1 MREHYFAPTP
11 TVRSR
16 PREVRLRFGD
26 RLFVFETDR
35 GVFSHGAVDRGT
47 RLLLEALEVR
57 PEDEILD
64 VGCGY
69 GVIGLVAAA
78 QASRG
83 RAVLVDINER
93 AVALA
98 RGNALRNGIRN
109 VEVLW
114 GDLYEPV
121 GDRAFDLIVTNPPI
135 RAGRAVV
142 RALIEGARAHLRPGG
157 RFYLVARTAQGARTL
172 GRIIGEVFGNVAEV
186 ERGGGYR
193 VYRAV
198 REDGGV

>member
-1 MREHYFAPTP
+1 
-11 TVRSR
+11 VRF
-16 PREVRLRFGD
+16 RFGG

-69 GVIGLVAAA
+69 GVVGLVAAA

-98 RGNALRNGIRN
+98 LRNARRNGIHN
-109 VEVLW
+109 AEVLW
-114 GDLYEPV
+114 GNLYEPV
-121 GDRAFDLIVTNPPI
+121 GERTFDLIATNPPI
-135 RAGRAVV
+135 RAGRWCGPSS
-142 RALIEGARAHLRPGG
+142 RGPGH
-157 RFYLVARTAQGARTL
+157 T
-172 GRIIGEVFGNVAEV
+172 
-186 ERGGGYR
+186 
-193 VYRAV
+193 
-198 REDGGV
+198 

>member
-1 MREHYFAPTP
+1 MREHYFSPTP
-11 TVRSR
+11 AVRSR
-16 PREVRLRFGD
+16 PREVRFRFGD

-69 GVIGLVAAA
+69 GVVGLVAAA

-98 RGNALRNGIRN
+98 RGNARRNGIHN
-109 VEVLW
+109 AEVLW
-114 GDLYEPV
+114 GNLYEPV
-121 GDRAFDLIVTNPPI
+121 GERTFDLIATNPPI

-142 RALIEGARAHLRPGG
+142 RALIEGAWTHLRPGG

-172 GRIIGEVFGNVAEV
+172 ARLIGQVFGNVAEV

-198 REDGGV
+198 REGRDV

>member
-1 MREHYFAPTP
+1 
-11 TVRSR
+11 
-16 PREVRLRFGD
+16 
-26 RLFVFETDR
+26 
-35 GVFSHGAVDRGT
+35 
-47 RLLLEALEVR
+47 
-57 PEDEILD
+57 EDEILD

>member
-1 MREHYFAPTP
+1 MSEHYFVPVPTS
-11 TVRSR
+11 RSH
-16 PREVRLRFGD
+16 PREVRLRFRD

-57 PEDEILD
+57 PADGILD

-78 QASRG
+78 LAPQG
-83 RAVLVDINER
+83 HAVLVDVNER

-98 RGNALRNGIRN
+98 RRNAQRNGLWN
-109 VEVLW
+109 VEVLH
-114 GDLYEPV
+114 GNLYEPV
-121 GDRAFDLIVTNPPI
+121 GKRTFDLIATNPPI

-142 RALIEGARAHLRPGG
+142 RALIEDARTHLKPGG
-157 RFYLVARTAQGARTL
+157 SFYLVARTAQGARTL

-198 REDGGV
+198 REDDDV

>member
-1 MREHYFAPTP
+1 MREHYFVPTP
-11 TVRSR
+11 MVRSR
-16 PREVRLRFGD
+16 PREVRLWFGS

-35 GVFSHGAVDRGT
+35 GVFSHGSVDRGT

-78 QASRG
+78 QAPRG
-83 RAVLVDINER
+83 HAVLVDVNER

-98 RGNALRNGIRN
+98 RRNALRNGIHN
-109 VEVLW
+109 VEVLQ
-114 GDLYEPV
+114 GDLYKPV
-121 GDRAFDLIVTNPPI
+121 GSRTFDLIATNPPI

-142 RALIEGARAHLRPGG
+142 RALIEGARKHLKPGG

-172 GRIIGEVFGNVAEV
+172 GRLIGEVFGGVVEV

-198 REDGGV
+198 REDGRV

>member
-1 MREHYFAPTP
+1 MTEHYFVSTP
-11 TVRSR
+11 AVRSQ
-16 PREVRLRFGD
+16 PREVRFRFRD
-26 RLFVFETDR
+26 RIFVFETDR
-35 GVFSHGAVDRGT
+35 GVFSRGAVDRGT

-69 GVIGLVAAA
+69 GVIGIVAAA
-78 QASRG
+78 MAPRG
-83 RAVLVDINER
+83 RAVLVDINAR
-93 AVALA
+93 AVELA
-98 RGNALRNGIRN
+98 RRNAVRNAQLN
-109 VEVLW
+109 VEVLH

-121 GDRAFDLIVTNPPI
+121 AGRYFDLIATNPPI

-142 RALIEGARAHLRPGG
+142 RAIIEGAFYHLKPGG
-157 RFYLVARTAQGARTL
+157 SFYLVARTAQGARTL
-172 GRIIGEVFGNVAEV
+172 GRIIGETFGNVEEV

-198 REDGGV
+198 KEG

>member
-98 RGNALRNGIRN
+98 RG
-109 VEVLW
+109 
-114 GDLYEPV
+114 
-121 GDRAFDLIVTNPPI
+121 
-135 RAGRAVV
+135 
-142 RALIEGARAHLRPGG
+142 
-157 RFYLVARTAQGARTL
+157 
-172 GRIIGEVFGNVAEV
+172 
-186 ERGGGYR
+186 
-193 VYRAV
+193 
-198 REDGGV
+198 